1 MTDLCEKTIRECI
14 AALPAKS
21 FLNLT
26 GINSGINICHQALEA
41 LLPEP
46 VDPLLIEA
54 REIAAKYWE
63 DKGWRDE
70 AKDVR
75 AGYNDDTPSVKVAYA
90 ALKSREAK

>member
-1 MTDLCEKTIRECI
+1 MTDRESIIRECI
-14 AALPAKS
+14 AALPEK
-21 FLNLT
+21 NPR
-26 GINSGINICHQALEA
+26 HQALEA

>member
-1 MTDLCEKTIRECI
+1 MTDRESIIRECI
-14 AALPAKS
+14 AALPEK
-21 FLNLT
+21 NPR
-26 GINSGINICHQALEA
+26 HQALEA

-63 DKGWRDE
+63 DEGCHPTAE
-70 AKDVR
+70 GLR
-75 AGYNDDTPSVKVAYA
+75 AGRDDDTASVKIAYA